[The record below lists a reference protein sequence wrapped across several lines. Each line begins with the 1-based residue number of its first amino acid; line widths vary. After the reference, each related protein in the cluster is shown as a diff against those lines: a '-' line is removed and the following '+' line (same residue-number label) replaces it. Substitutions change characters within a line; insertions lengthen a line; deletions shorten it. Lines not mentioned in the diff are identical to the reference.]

1 MLVTVEAGPGLGI
14 PVCTTVVKWL
24 IYDIPVSGISVCTN
38 CGIIADPWN
47 SCVGNL
53 CVYYCDIV
61 ADLWDSC
68 VGVFCVHYC
77 GVVAYLLDF
86 CVEISVCTM
95 LWLSG

>member
-1 MLVTVEAGPGLGI
+1 M
-14 PVCTTVVKWL
+14 
-24 IYDIPVSGISVCTN
+24 SGISVCTN

-68 VGVFCVHYC
+68 VGDLFLCV
-77 GVVAYLLDF
+77 LLRR
-86 CVEISVCTM
+86 
-95 LWLSG
+95 SG